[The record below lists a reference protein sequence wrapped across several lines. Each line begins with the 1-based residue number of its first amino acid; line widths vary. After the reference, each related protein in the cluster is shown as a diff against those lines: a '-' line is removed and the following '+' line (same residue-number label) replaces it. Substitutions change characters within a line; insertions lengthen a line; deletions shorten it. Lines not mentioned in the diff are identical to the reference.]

1 MYSYYVGQ
9 IKALLSFS
17 SVVIS
22 FCFQRDGAR
31 TGLATDWLQKT
42 YSVQS
47 LCIWEFPAM
56 RLALSSTNPA
66 CFITL
71 CSDLPLRHLLITGD
85 SIWGKE
91 VFLWQRL
98 GGRKVFRYISET
110 DFLAKVKWNWFLLRQ
125 IWVRETH
132 FQKSFQSKSCSL
144 SLPWSCL
151 SLLKGIAGWG
161 LWGYL

>member
-71 CSDLPLRHLLITGD
+71 CSDLPLRHLLITSASTGEEQGTAYG
-85 SIWGKE
+85 GKKCFYDKGLE
-91 VFLWQRL
+91 AEKCLGIFQREISWQ
-98 GGRKVFRYISET
+98 KSNET
-110 DFLAKVKWNWFLLRQ
+110 DF
-125 IWVRETH
+125 
-132 FQKSFQSKSCSL
+132 C
-144 SLPWSCL
+144 
-151 SLLKGIAGWG
+151 
-161 LWGYL
+161 